1 MKKLTK
7 YKLILSILPS
17 LFLLIAMFSDGSKI
31 RISTYILV
39 YYSILF
45 INTEKNQRK
54 TETKTKTKMMSK
66 EELKERGWEFKYD
79 ILNEQKF
86 QKGDIWK
93 DDGQGAFLNIK
104 DGKIT
109 ITTTYK
115 GFNQDGP
122 NYSIKYNGKCN
133 SMEQFDMICEMIE
146 LNI

>member
-1 MKKLTK
+1 MSKGGIGQN
-7 YKLILSILPS
+7 ILREMNEDFHEEIPVPKIKE
-17 LFLLIAMFSDGSKI
+17 LLNE
-31 RISTYILV
+31 V
-39 YYSILF
+39 
-45 INTEKNQRK
+45 
-54 TETKTKTKMMSK
+54 KTKMSK

-86 QKGDIWK
+86 QKGDTWK

-109 ITTTYK
+109 ITTTDK

>member
-1 MKKLTK
+1 MKQSSGYPFGNQVMYL
-7 YKLILSILPS
+7 KLI
-17 LFLLIAMFSDGSKI
+17 
-31 RISTYILV
+31 
-39 YYSILF
+39 
-45 INTEKNQRK
+45 
-54 TETKTKTKMMSK
+54 KTKMIFNK
-66 EELKERGWEFKYD
+66 ELKERGWEFKYD

-109 ITTTYK
+109 ITTTDK